1 MNSTV
6 FYLVALE
13 YTYIT
18 APMNMQGLMT
28 GDINCTRLDYYF
40 YGLSVLLAIYSVVFV
55 IISKS
60 CNLQIGRI
68 RQTRELISN

>member
-1 MNSTV
+1 MVCDGWYS
-6 FYLVALE
+6 L
-13 YTYIT
+13 
-18 APMNMQGLMT
+18 
-28 GDINCTRLDYYF
+28 DINCTRLDYYF

-68 RQTRELISN
+68 KEQAPWIEMLNHE